1 MRNSELKSIVHGFYS
16 ALRIPN
22 SALGIIAGSLGKSKN
37 NMKPFVQLYDTTLRD
52 GSQSEDVNFSVEDKI
67 RVAQKLD
74 QFGVQYIE
82 GGWPGSN
89 PRDIDFF
96 KEMRRVRLR
105 KAKLAAFGATR
116 RAKLK
121 VSDDPS
127 MKALVS
133 SGAPVATIFG
143 KTWDLHVLKA
153 LRISLHEN
161 LDIIGDSV
169 AFLKKHMDEVVYD
182 AEHFFDGYKANPR
195 YAIDTI
201 LAAEAAGADCLVLC
215 DTNGGTL
222 PQEVE
227 AILLEVKKRITT
239 PFGIH
244 AHNDAELAVA
254 NSLTAVRM
262 GAVQVH
268 GTINGYGERCGNANL
283 CSLIPSLKL
292 KMGIDCVS
300 DAKLATLRGLSRYV
314 DELANLPHRK
324 WQPYV
329 GESAFAHKGGVHVDA
344 VAKSTLTYEH
354 ITPEL
359 VGNRR
364 RILVSDMA
372 GKSNILQKAEELG
385 IPLDRE
391 SPELGEILK
400 KVKELENEG
409 YEFEGAEGSLELLML
424 RAGHNYASV
433 FSIFDRIDY
442 RILTE
447 KRKHDPHPVSEAT
460 VTVEVGG
467 KVEHTAAWG
476 NGPVNALDKAL
487 RSVLPKY
494 FPGKGLESV
503 RLLDYKVRVL
513 TAAEGTAARVRVLIE
528 SGDGKNKWGTV
539 GVSENVIEA
548 SWQALVDSIEYK
560 LLRSKRKL

>member
-1 MRNSELKSIVHGFYS
+1 
-16 ALRIPN
+16 
-22 SALGIIAGSLGKSKN
+22 
-37 NMKPFVQLYDTTLRD
+37 MKPSVQLYDTTLRD
-52 GSQSEDVNFSVEDKI
+52 GAQAEDVNFSVEDMV
-67 RVAQKLD
+67 RVARKLD
-74 QFGVQYIE
+74 QFGVHYIE

-89 PRDIDFF
+89 PRDVEFF
-96 KEMRRVRLR
+96 KEMRRVKLTR
-105 KAKLAAFGATR
+105 AKLVAFGATR
-116 RAKLK
+116 RARLK
-121 VSDDPS
+121 AQEDPS
-127 MKALVS
+127 LKALVA
-133 SGAPVATIFG
+133 SGVSAATIFG
-143 KTWDLHVLKA
+143 KSWDLHVHKA
-153 LRISLHEN
+153 LRTTLDEN
-161 LDIIGDSV
+161 LHMIAESV
-169 AFLKKHMDEVVYD
+169 AFLKKHLDKVFYD
-182 AEHFFDGYKANPR
+182 AEHFFDGFKANPD
-195 YAIDTI
+195 YAIKSL
-201 LAAEAAGADCLVLC
+201 LAAEQAGADCLVLC

-222 PQEVE
+222 TADLEKII
-227 AILLEVKKRITT
+227 AIVKQGINA

-244 AHNDAELAVA
+244 AHNDAEVAVA
-254 NSLTAVRM
+254 NSLAAIRL

-283 CSLIPSLKL
+283 CSIIPALKL
-292 KMGIDCVS
+292 KMGMDCIS
-300 DAKLATLRGLSRYV
+300 GANLAKLRDVSRYV

-324 WQPYV
+324 RQPYI
-329 GESAFAHKGGVHVDA
+329 GDSAFAHKAGVHVDA
-344 VAKSTLTYEH
+344 VAKSPLTYEH
-354 ITPEL
+354 IIPDQ
-359 VGNRR
+359 VGNKR

-372 GKSNILQKAEELG
+372 GKSNILQKAAELG
-385 IPLDRE
+385 IQLSKD
-391 SPELGEILK
+391 SPELGAILR

-424 RAGHNYASV
+424 RAGHNYESV
-433 FSIFDRIDY
+433 FTMFDRIDY

-447 KRKHDPHPVSEAT
+447 KRKVDPHPVSEAT

-487 RSVLPKY
+487 RTVLPKY
-494 FPGKGLESV
+494 FPGRGLENV

-560 LLRSKRKL
+560 LLRTAKQTSKRKRVQPQSHKATKK